1 MRIKPPSE
9 MRQTSEIMTTFVAAP
24 DNKANGKVLVTSTS
38 LPLLTVHRLPTFHQI
53 EDIPSSIPITRLEG
67 TINVDLVD
75 LVDLKVIMYGL
86 ERHHSIWG
94 VADFAK
100 NVFNIYQTGE
110 HQVPGGGVDSVSIT
124 AEGDAVIVTPGN
136 SIPQV
141 SFFPE
146 ADFSK
151 QPTPL
156 RPSKISNAHGISAY
170 SLDVITDRTNSMIWM
185 LQLEYLEINS
195 QQEVIETW
203 VDLVNVYSGEPVL
216 TFVLQERYVIGGVID
231 DGLVLIGKGRILILE
246 HDGNL
251 HSFKVE
257 LENPASWQNGFRP
270 IAAHGKHIALL
281 RPDGQEMVIVDVESQ
296 MATPVANPGPGVW
309 IPSRIPVIPIA
320 SFPITQ
326 GNQFVIGFRST
337 TGDWSLHTISLPEQ
351 SSRQLGEYPGPK
363 PKYPT
368 QPLFWANSAT
378 DGNLVLAF
386 TGWPTA
392 PEDFSLMNV
401 VKDDG
406 TLIPIV
412 RFPENYFIL
421 DAA

>member
-1 MRIKPPSE
+1 MRMKPPSE
-9 MRQTSEIMTTFVAAP
+9 MGQTSEITTTLVADR
-24 DNKANGKVLVTSTS
+24 DNKVNDKVLVTSTA
-38 LPLLTVHRLPTFHQI
+38 LPLLTVHRLPIFHQM
-53 EDIPSSIPITRLEG
+53 EDIPSSIPIRRLEE
-67 TINVDLVD
+67 TINID
-75 LVDLKVIMYGL
+75 LVDLKVIMYDL

-124 AEGDAVIVTPGN
+124 AEGDAIIVIPGN

-151 QPTPL
+151 QPTQL
-156 RPSKISNAHGISAY
+156 RPSRISNAHGISAY
-170 SLDVITDRTNSMIWM
+170 SLDVITDRTNSLIWM
-185 LQLEYLEINS
+185 LQLEYLEING

-203 VDLVNVYSGEPVL
+203 VDLVNVYSGESVL
-216 TFVLQERYVIGGVID
+216 TFVLQERYGIGGVID

-246 HDGNL
+246 YDGNL

-257 LENPASWQNGFRP
+257 LENPAGWQNGFRP
-270 IAAHGKHIALL
+270 IEAHGKHIALL
-281 RPDGQEMVIVDVESQ
+281 RPDGQEMVVVDVESQ
-296 MATPVANPGPGVW
+296 RTTPVTKPGPGVW
-309 IPSRIPVIPIA
+309 VPSRIPVIPIA
-320 SFPITQ
+320 SFPITH
-326 GNQFVIGFRST
+326 GDRFVIGFRST
-337 TGDWSLHTISLPEQ
+337 TGDWSLHTISLTEQ
-351 SSRQLGEYPGPK
+351 SSQQLGEYPGPK
-363 PKYPT
+363 PKHPL

-378 DGNLVLAF
+378 DDNLVLAF

-406 TLIPIV
+406 TLIPVV